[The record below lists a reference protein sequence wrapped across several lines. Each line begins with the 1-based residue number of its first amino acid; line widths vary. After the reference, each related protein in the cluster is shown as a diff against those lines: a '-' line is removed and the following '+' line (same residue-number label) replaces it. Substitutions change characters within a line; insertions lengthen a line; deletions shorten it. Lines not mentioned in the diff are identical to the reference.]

1 MFRLSVLLSSLC
13 LVVTA
18 TAEEVVDAKALA
30 GLEGAAGWP
39 VVDVRE
45 LADRSREP
53 IPGALEFGPELD
65 VSGPVLVVASEDSIA
80 QLTAVAIESRLR
92 SAVAYAVSGGIDTLR
107 SMRPDLLRL
116 LDDSNMPGTFTIP
129 SDTCQQGEPLHTFSD
144 QDKKGE

>member
-1 MFRLSVLLSSLC
+1 MFRLIVLLSSLW
-13 LVVTA
+13 LTAAA

-45 LADRSREP
+45 LADRSREA

-80 QLTAVAIESRLR
+80 QLTAVAIESRL
-92 SAVAYAVSGGIDTLR
+92 SSVVAYAVSGGIDALR
-107 SMRPDLLRL
+107 SIRPDLLQ
-116 LDDSNMPGTFTIP
+116 SFGGNNMPGTFTIP
-129 SDTCQQGEPLHTFSD
+129 RDTCQPGKPLHTFTEE
-144 QDKKGE
+144 KK